1 MGQVEVRLG
10 RAGSG
15 KSTRIAQ
22 TIAAE
27 LRKAPFGPRIFWIV
41 PSDASYATERLLL
54 EYVPASVRA
63 EVVNL
68 QRLAQRAH
76 QETGQ
81 GEQPILQTGRRLL
94 LASIYQRRAGD
105 LRVLHRTAP
114 SLDFLDGILN
124 VFGEFSHHLV
134 NLDQVEAMLETAAA
148 ALREASPRRI
158 VTASRRLLGK
168 LRELCILYADYARA
182 LSERDLYDPD
192 QLLALTQPRLSDFAD
207 LTGATLYVDGFFD
220 LLPDEREFL
229 LAAAQVA
236 DRTVLTFPVD
246 PDALQ
251 GHATTED
258 GVFAPQALRAC
269 REWLSRCA
277 EVGVSVSVVPERRQP
292 REARFERAPDLAR
305 VEALLFAQ
313 GSTKGGGKA
322 PHVHVAAAQNPRAE
336 ADGAA
341 EAVARLVRQEG
352 LSYGD
357 IAILVPQLA
366 DYAPLLADSLARR
379 DVPAY
384 IDVFPSFATHPLAT
398 LVLAAL
404 DAVESKLAQPALIR
418 LLKCDLCGLARDE
431 ADWLETYLRTYEI
444 EGQSALAE
452 DKPWRHALDAKDGG
466 PGAETAQ
473 RDDGR
478 ADELRR
484 KLADVVLP
492 LFADVGGA
500 ECTPKALAE
509 ALWRLLGRVQAKRS
523 AATWMVNESAA
534 EQPAEASLHE
544 QAWVRLLAVLNDL
557 AQTDSG
563 EALPRSFLFRLVRDD
578 IVGQSLSS
586 IPAGVD
592 EVLVTQVTHA
602 SAWEAKAVLVL
613 GALDGALPR
622 RIRPTGLLQD
632 DEREQFARLFGVRIA
647 DPSGDRQLSERSV
660 VYGAL
665 TRATEQLFLSYPLA
679 GMDGKAAQPSLL
691 IAQLRTLFDEDA
703 IPEQLWLHDTLHR
716 AGEDIPDV
724 TALTPAIA
732 LMWIAAAM
740 RDVKSAGTLRTHAVY
755 EAILDWFEQDNV
767 RKQALERALRGV
779 QHKTGSQPLGAELA
793 RFTYPDPLVL
803 NVHQLEAYASCPY
816 RHFAT
821 HALHLA
827 ERPQVG
833 ISAALRGNL
842 LHDTLLRFVED
853 NRVDMARWRSMT
865 DEEAVTAMQRAF
877 TAVLAAPG
885 AAPWRRSAL
894 RSARAAEA
902 ASVLDVAAVVLTR
915 HARRGLFEPV
925 AMELSFGLAAD
936 DRLPALEIEVERG
949 VTILLRGRIDRVDVA
964 DVDGEFAFRIVD
976 YKSSQKKID
985 WNQIEQGLQLQL
997 PVYATVV
1004 EERADALFGRPAVP
1018 AAMLYIPLRQKPETK
1033 DVPDTPEGAREEAV
1047 KRMRA
1052 NGVVVDK
1059 PEFVKAMDHK
1069 LATGGSELFGQV
1081 YKKDGGLAKSAP
1093 ALSETEWRAMQHR
1106 VWQHVRAQA
1115 ARMRS
1120 GDIAV
1125 SPFQLDSQTACD
1137 FCAFSAMCQIDPRW
1151 DRSPFRR
1158 LQKRNRED
1166 LTAAWTEAY
1175 LAANETQREEA

>member
-27 LRKAPFGPRIFWIV
+27 LRQAPFGPRIFWIV

-54 EYVPASVRA
+54 EHVPASVRA
-63 EVVNL
+63 EVLNL

-134 NLDQVEAMLETAAA
+134 SLDQVEAMLETAAA
-148 ALREASPRRI
+148 AVLETSPRR
-158 VTASRRLLGK
+158 VVSASQRLLGK
-168 LRELCILYADYARA
+168 LRELCLLYADYARA

-192 QLLALTQPRLSDFAD
+192 QLLALTQPRLSDYPD
-207 LTGATLYVDGFFD
+207 LAGATLYVDGFFD

-229 LAAAQVA
+229 LAAARVA
-236 DRTVLTFPVD
+236 DRTVLTFPVH

-251 GHATTED
+251 SHAITAD

-269 REWLSRCA
+269 HEWLARCA
-277 EVGVSVSVVPERRQP
+277 EVGVSATVVPERRQP
-292 REARFERAPDLAR
+292 GEARFGRAPDLAR

-313 GSTKGGGKA
+313 GPARGGKA
-322 PHVHVAAAQNPRAE
+322 PHVHLAAAQNPRAE

-379 DVPAY
+379 EVPAY

-398 LVLAAL
+398 LVLAAI

-444 EGQSALAE
+444 EGQAALAD
-452 DKPWRHALDAKDGG
+452 DKPWTYASAATDGG
-466 PGAETAQ
+466 PGSETAQ
-473 RDDGR
+473 RDDERG
-478 ADELRR
+478 DELRR
-484 KLADVVLP
+484 KLADVMLP

-500 ECTPKALAE
+500 ECTPTALAE
-509 ALWRLLGRVQAKRS
+509 ALWALLGRVQAKRS

-563 EALPRSFLFRLVRDD
+563 EALQRSFLFRLVRDD

-602 SAWEAKAVLVL
+602 SAWEAKAVLIL

-632 DEREQFARLFGVRIA
+632 DEREQFAHLFGVRIA
-647 DPSGDRQLSERSV
+647 DTSAQRQLAERSV

-665 TRATEQLFLSYPLA
+665 TRATEQLYLSYPLA

-691 IAQLRTLFDEDA
+691 IAQLRTLFDDDA
-703 IPEQLWLHDTLHR
+703 ISEQLWLHDTLHR
-716 AGEDIPDV
+716 AGADIPDV

-732 LMWIAAAM
+732 LMWIAAAL

-755 EAILDWFEQDNV
+755 DAILDWFEQDDV
-767 RKQALERALRGV
+767 RKQTLERALRGV
-779 QHKTGSQPLGAELA
+779 QHKTAAQPLGAQLA
-793 RFTYPDPLVL
+793 RFIYPDPLVV
-803 NVHQLEAYASCPY
+803 NVHQLEAYASCHY

-833 ISAALRGNL
+833 ISPALRGNL

-853 NRVDMARWRSMT
+853 NRVDMARWRDMT
-865 DEEAVTAMQRAF
+865 DEEAVAAMQRAF

-915 HARRGLFEPV
+915 HARRGLFAPM
-925 AMELSFGLAAD
+925 AMELSFGLAAN
-936 DRLPALEIEVERG
+936 DRLPALEIEVEPG
-949 VTILLRGRIDRVDVA
+949 VTVLLRGRIDRVDVA
-964 DVDGEFAFRIVD
+964 EIDGEFAFRIVD
-976 YKSSQKKID
+976 YKSSQKKLD

-1004 EERADALFGRPAVP
+1004 EERADALFGRSAVP

-1033 DVPDTPEGAREEAV
+1033 DVPDTLEGAREEAV
-1047 KRMRA
+1047 KGMRA
-1052 NGVVVDK
+1052 NGLVVDK
-1059 PEFVKAMDHK
+1059 PEFVKAMDDK

-1106 VWQHVRAQA
+1106 VWQHVRGQA
-1115 ARMRS
+1115 ARMLS

-1125 SPFQLDSQTACD
+1125 APFQLDSQTACD
-1137 FCAFSAMCQIDPRW
+1137 YCAFSAMCQIDPRW
-1151 DRSPFRR
+1151 DRAPFRR
-1158 LQKRNRED
+1158 LQKRNRDD
-1166 LTAAWTEAY
+1166 LTAAWTQAY